1 MKGNQMQL
9 RYFLLAAAATLLAG
23 LTPSARAD
31 SVLYSDAGF
40 IEGNQAFVQ
49 PLDITQAG
57 TLTISLSNVPWL
69 DTISDLSFFVTTS
82 SGVVGGWQSDGT
94 ESMRVAPGMIYTH
107 WFGEADGKYGV
118 GAYSLKI
125 MFQPGTVSAV
135 PLPGSLTL
143 LLSVIGLGVVARWRR
158 LAGSAVALVW
168 AWSLPSGG
176 AEDLAAMA

>member
-1 MKGNQMQL
+1 MQL
-9 RYFLLAAAATLLAG
+9 RHFLAAAAMLFAG
-23 LTPSARAD
+23 LAPSARAD

-40 IEGNQAFVQ
+40 IEGKQSFVE

-57 TLTISLSNVPWL
+57 TLTVSLSNVPWL
-69 DTISDLSFFVTTS
+69 DTISDLSFFVTTAS
-82 SGVVGGWQSDGT
+82 TVVGGWQSDGT
-94 ESMRVAPGMIYTH
+94 ESMQVKPGMIYAH
-107 WFGEADGKYGV
+107 WFGDADGKYGV

-125 MFQPGTVSAV
+125 MFQPGGVAPV

-143 LLSVIGLGVVARWRR
+143 LLSFIGLAFVGRWRR

-176 AEDLAAMA
+176 ADEPAAMA